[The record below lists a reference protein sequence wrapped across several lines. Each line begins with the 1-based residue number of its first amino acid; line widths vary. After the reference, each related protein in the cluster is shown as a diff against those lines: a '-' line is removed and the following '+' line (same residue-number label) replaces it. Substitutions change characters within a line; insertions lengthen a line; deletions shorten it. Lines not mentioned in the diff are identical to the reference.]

1 MRESE
6 KIEFK
11 RELNDSFEQVA
22 VGFSIPRN
30 KEIIRIFKDL
40 KFVEQLGSG
49 LPRILKYYPQSCFAF
64 SDNFLKITLPIKG
77 GQKGGQ
83 AGGQKGSQAG
93 GQKGSQAGGQKGG
106 QKNTQ
111 IELTK
116 KQEQVLKLLQT
127 NPKISREELSKQLE
141 INPSA
146 IQKHIENLKQKKA
159 IKRIGG
165 DKGGYWKIEKQD

>member
-93 GQKGSQAGGQKGG
+93 GQKGGQR
-106 QKNTQ
+106 NTQ

-165 DKGGYWKIEKQD
+165 DKGGYWKIENDE